1 MNPKD
6 VNSPCNVTDVW
17 QKPDHWYRVWIN
29 FSMVICEKSGVM
41 NATGGSVGAVIPLPT
56 AALGKNLVAGPEK
69 FDFYYS
75 KGRRLAYYFFTFY
88 VKFSAA
94 WGIFV

>member
-1 MNPKD
+1 M
-6 VNSPCNVTDVW
+6 
-17 QKPDHWYRVWIN
+17 
-29 FSMVICEKSGVM
+29 M

-56 AALGKNLVAGPEK
+56 ATLGKNPVAGPEK

-75 KGRRLAYYFFTFY
+75 KGQRLAYYFFTFY

-94 WGIFV
+94 